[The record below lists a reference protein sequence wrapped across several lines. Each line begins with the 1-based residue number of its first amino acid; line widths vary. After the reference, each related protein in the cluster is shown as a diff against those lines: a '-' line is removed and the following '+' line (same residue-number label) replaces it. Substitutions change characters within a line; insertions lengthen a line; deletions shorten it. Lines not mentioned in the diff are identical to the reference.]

1 MPKEGKK
8 RIPLPSGLKQTKPFA
23 KASGFFVFK
32 TFKLAAL
39 GTLNILCVLSDLF
52 YYFYS
57 METAYIK
64 TPLGIA
70 TIIGDENGVS
80 EISVSDEGE
89 VSVVVPV
96 ILGDAVLQLDEY
108 FEGKRNDFTFKMKPK
123 GTDFQQKVWKSLL
136 EIPYGKTRTYMEQSK
151 ALGDVKAIR
160 AVASANG
167 KNPLWIVVP
176 CHRVIGTNGSLTGYA
191 GGLWR
196 KKWLLE
202 HENPSTQQSLF

>member
-1 MPKEGKK
+1 
-8 RIPLPSGLKQTKPFA
+8 
-23 KASGFFVFK
+23 
-32 TFKLAAL
+32 
-39 GTLNILCVLSDLF
+39 
-52 YYFYS
+52 

-80 EISVSDEGE
+80 VISVADEGE
-89 VSVVVPV
+89 VSAIIPA
-96 ILGDAVLQLDEY
+96 ILNDAISQLNDY
-108 FEGKRNDFTFKMKPK
+108 FEGKRNDFTFKLNPR
-123 GTDFQQKVWKSLL
+123 GTEFQQKVWKALL
-136 EIPYGKTRTYMEQSK
+136 QIPYGKTRTYLEQSK
-151 ALGDVKAIR
+151 ILGDVKAIR

-176 CHRVIGTNGSLTGYA
+176 CHRVIGSNGSLTGYA

-202 HENPSTQQSLF
+202 HENPSLQQSMF